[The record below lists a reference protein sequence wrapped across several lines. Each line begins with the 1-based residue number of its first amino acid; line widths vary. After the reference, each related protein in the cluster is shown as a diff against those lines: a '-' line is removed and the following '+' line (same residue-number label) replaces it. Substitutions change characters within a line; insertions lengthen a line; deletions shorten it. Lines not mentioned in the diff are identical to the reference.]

1 MRLHP
6 QLLLFV
12 FVCLPLA
19 ARAAEIALP
28 PDAAGDVAYRPAAE
42 EHIVPEIFRL
52 PPTVFRFEQQFIKGP
67 QPDRIETSQVQFP
80 SPLVTPHPN
89 NNTVHCEYYRP
100 RTEGR
105 HPGVIV
111 LHILGGDF
119 DLSRAFCRQMAV
131 KDVAALFLIM
141 PYYGPRKQPGADV
154 EMISPDPYQT
164 VRGMRQAVLD
174 IRRAGAW
181 LGSRPEV
188 DPEQLG
194 IMGISLGG
202 ITSALAG
209 TAEPRFKKMYLMLAG
224 GDIGRVMMAG
234 EALPELVEARKK
246 WLDAGHTD
254 EELVDILRPVDPAQY
269 GQNVRGRQVMM
280 LNAKNDEIVPPACT
294 EALWEAF
301 GQPEIMWVNAG
312 HYSAMRF
319 IPGAL
324 SKAVAFFQP
333 SGSAA
338 AAK

>member
-1 MRLHP
+1 MNGRIRLSI
-6 QLLLFV
+6 LLLV
-12 FVCLPLA
+12 AIARHPLLA
-19 ARAAEIALP
+19 AKDAPLPAPRSGEVRYQAADQEA
-28 PDAAGDVAYRPAAE
+28 
-42 EHIVPEIFRL
+42 IVPEIFRL
-52 PPTVFRFEQQFIKGP
+52 PPATFAFEQQFIKGP
-67 QPDRIETSQVQFP
+67 QPDKMECSLVRFP

-89 NNTVHCEYYRP
+89 NNTVHCEYFRP
-100 RTEGR
+100 LADGR

-119 DLSRAFCRQMAV
+119 DLSRAFCRQMAM
-131 KDVAALFLIM
+131 KNVAALFLIM
-141 PYYGPRKQPGADV
+141 PYYGPREQPGTDI

-174 IRRAGAW
+174 IRRAGGW
-181 LGSRPEV
+181 LSAQPEV

-209 TAEPRFKKMYLMLAG
+209 AVEPRFKKMYLMLAG
-224 GDIGRVMMAG
+224 GDIGRVMLAS

-246 WLDAGHTD
+246 WLEAGHTD
-254 EELVDILRPVDPAQY
+254 QELVDILRPVDPAQY

-294 EALWEAF
+294 EALWESF
-301 GQPEIMWVNAG
+301 GKPEIMWVNAG

-324 SKAVAFFQP
+324 SKAVTFFQ
-333 SGSAA
+333 AET

>member
-1 MRLHP
+1 MSHRII
-6 QLLLFV
+6 V
-12 FVCLPLA
+12 LA
-19 ARAAEIALP
+19 LVVVSVGARFSFGQAIALP
-28 PDAAGDVAYRPAAE
+28 PPQTGQATYQPAAE
-42 EHIVPEIFRL
+42 EAVVPEIFRL
-52 PPTVFRFEQQFIKGP
+52 PPATFDYEQEFIKGP
-67 QPDRIETSQVQFP
+67 QPEKMECSLVRFP

-89 NNTVHCEYYRP
+89 NNTVHCEYFRP
-100 RTEGR
+100 RTEGK

-119 DLSRAFCRQMAV
+119 DLSRAFCRQMAM

-141 PYYGPRKQPGADV
+141 PYYGPREQPGVKV

-174 IRRAGAW
+174 IRRAGGW
-181 LGSRPEV
+181 LATRPEV
-188 DPEQLG
+188 DAEQLG

-209 TAEPRFKKMYLMLAG
+209 AVEPRFKKMYLMLAG
-224 GDIGRVMMAG
+224 GDIGQVMLAS
-234 EALPELVEARKK
+234 EALPELVEARKR
-246 WLDAGHTD
+246 WIDAGHTD
-254 EELVDILRPVDPAQY
+254 QELVDILRPVDPAQY
-269 GQNVRGRQVMM
+269 GANVRGRKVMM

-294 EALWEAF
+294 VALWEAF

-324 SKAVAFFQP
+324 AKAVAFFQAET
-333 SGSAA
+333 AA
-338 AAK
+338 SE